1 MPCGFTARRGSMNGC
16 CTPRQPERLGRTRSR
31 ARQRV
36 HARWA
41 PGGEHRAG
49 RFAAHVGPMKAILI
63 AVLVIGGVV
72 GLLLTLRTSRNTGM
86 PSPETLARAK
96 ERERER
102 AADDADD

>member
-1 MPCGFTARRGSMNGC
+1 
-16 CTPRQPERLGRTRSR
+16 
-31 ARQRV
+31 
-36 HARWA
+36 
-41 PGGEHRAG
+41 
-49 RFAAHVGPMKAILI
+49 MKAILI

-102 AADDADD
+102 GADDADD

>member
-1 MPCGFTARRGSMNGC
+1 
-16 CTPRQPERLGRTRSR
+16 
-31 ARQRV
+31 
-36 HARWA
+36 
-41 PGGEHRAG
+41 
-49 RFAAHVGPMKAILI
+49 MKAILI